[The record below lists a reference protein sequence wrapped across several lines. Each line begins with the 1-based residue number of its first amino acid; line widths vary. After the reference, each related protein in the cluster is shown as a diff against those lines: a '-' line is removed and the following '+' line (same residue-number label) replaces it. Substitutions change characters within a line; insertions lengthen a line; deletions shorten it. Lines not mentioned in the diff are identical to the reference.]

1 MDYRLNAKIKRIVE
15 ELAREHQQELGDAG
29 TLVDLEELTCQ
40 IGDEVGRQLCQCEIV
55 ARAEQAAG
63 LREVDCPECGE
74 VCPAEDPEPTLLQG
88 LRGELTYN
96 QPRYYCPRCRR
107 SFFPGGRLT
116 GPDGEEHRH
125 AQCLAEDGLGGKQS
139 GQLRERRGGH
149 A

>member
-15 ELAREHQQELGDAG
+15 ELAREHQQALGDAG

-63 LREVDCPECGE
+63 LREVDCPECEE

-88 LRGELTYN
+88 LRGELAYN